1 MDYTLTHT
9 STVTVLQLTFFKD
22 TARGQQPSSH
32 STMALGT
39 STTHSDIH
47 TVTTGDIAHFAQV
60 GFDALVQSLVV
71 QQGFQADVIRT
82 VYKYLASYEKTVEV
96 IEAMREAAEVHAVA
110 EILSRTE
117 DDDVEDD
124 SIMDD
129 SIKEDS
135 VKEEEE

>member
-1 MDYTLTHT
+1 M
-9 STVTVLQLTFFKD
+9 LQLTFLKD
-22 TARGQQPSSH
+22 SVRGESTTASS
-32 STMALGT
+32 T

-47 TVTTGDIAHFAQV
+47 KGDVAHFAQV
-60 GFDALVQSLVV
+60 GFDTLVQSLAV

-82 VYKYLASYEKTVEV
+82 VYKYLSSYDKTVEV

-117 DDDVEDD
+117 DDNVEDD

-135 VKEEEE
+135 VKSEEE

>member
-1 MDYTLTHT
+1 M
-9 STVTVLQLTFFKD
+9 LQLTFFKD
-22 TARGQQPSSH
+22 STRGQQPSSH
-32 STMALGT
+32 STTTASGA
-39 STTHSDIH
+39 STIHSDVH
-47 TVTTGDIAHFAQV
+47 EGDITHFAQV
-60 GFDALVQSLVV
+60 GFDALVQSLAV

-82 VYKYLASYEKTVEV
+82 VYKYLSSYEKTVEV

-129 SIKEDS
+129 SVKEDS
-135 VKEEEE
+135 VKSEEEE

>member
-1 MDYTLTHT
+1 
-9 STVTVLQLTFFKD
+9 
-22 TARGQQPSSH
+22 
-32 STMALGT
+32 MASGT

-47 TVTTGDIAHFAQV
+47 MGDIAHFAQV
-60 GFDALVQSLVV
+60 GFDALVQSLAV
-71 QQGFQADVIRT
+71 QQGFQVDVVRAI
-82 VYKYLASYEKTVEV
+82 YKYLASYEKTVEV